1 MQVATVPVQ
10 ICMGTVACAYNF
22 LTIFS
27 FSSLYLSLSL
37 SLSQHTTL
45 SFFLSS
51 DQSFFLSSIF
61 LLLAFVDR
69 HRRRCRRR
77 SLFLPL
83 FLVVFELNG
92 LLNSGFRV
100 ECLSP
105 LPSPSPSPSL
115 AFGGVDL
122 VSRSR
127 HRHRR
132 RRSCCSGRGVDF
144 GWVVWIVLLGLFRF
158 WVVGLCCWVMLISSA
173 SILLLGLF
181 F

>member
-1 MQVATVPVQ
+1 MQIATVPVQ
-10 ICMGTVACAYNF
+10 ICTDTKACAYNF

-27 FSSLYLSLSL
+27 LSSLYLTLSSLSL
-37 SLSQHTTL
+37 RRTTL

-61 LLLAFVDR
+61 LPLASVDR
-69 HRRRCRRR
+69 HRCAANRFFFLCF
-77 SLFLPL
+77 SLFLGWMDL
-83 FLVVFELNG
+83 I
-92 LLNSGFRV
+92 SGFWV

-105 LPSPSPSPSL
+105 SPSPPL

-132 RRSCCSGRGVDF
+132 RRSCCSRRDVDLDNWVLIHF
-144 GWVVWIVLLGLFRF
+144 ARFVFLVFCRWVVWIPVWYWCGL
-158 WVVGLCCWVMLISSA
+158 
-173 SILLLGLF
+173 
-181 F
+181 